1 MSLIKKDVKIAVR
14 INNDTYDKLQ
24 SSYNAC
30 LIYNPSLTFS
40 DFIRSILISFISMTN
55 KDNEQK

>member
-24 SSYNAC
+24 SSYNTC